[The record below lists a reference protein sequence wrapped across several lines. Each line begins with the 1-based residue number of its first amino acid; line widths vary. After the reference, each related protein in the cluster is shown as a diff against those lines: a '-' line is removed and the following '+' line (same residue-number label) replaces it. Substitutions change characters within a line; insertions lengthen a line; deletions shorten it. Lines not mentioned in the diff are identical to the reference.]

1 MISERLLRLRKEKGL
16 SQEAL
21 AQAINVSRQSISNFE
36 SGISLPNLNNLTQLA
51 RFYNLTLDQLV
62 YGNDCSKGYDIE
74 IESDELIN
82 FLVLAKKNT
91 YANKTNELEI
101 LDENTFKY
109 QYIKDNYKY
118 IDTYYGSTSFVG
130 NEVVYLSDVAIF
142 ALNYSGIVLDD
153 NFNSNFLKEALLKV
167 DSKMPYRG
175 PKLYSNNEY
184 TYICKVNGDIDYFEG
199 YEEIY
204 YKDIKVYQLYFNGAK
219 TY

>member
-91 YANKTNELEI
+91 YANKTNEVEI